1 MDALEKL
8 LQENLI
14 PLQRYV
20 HFKIQN
26 RQDAEDI
33 IQDVCLTAALKFDTL
48 HSPEAFKAWLIG
60 IARHKCLDYY
70 RRKAAEPNISLDTLP
85 ESALRVW
92 LGVGSPGITERSMV
106 RDTMD
111 SLGDKEKQIFYLF
124 FFRNLSQKDISR
136 KLGIP
141 IGTAKSCL
149 HSARNQFRSMCSPEN
164 ILLLEK
170 GRKSMPRKDHTHGFS
185 SVMPAV
191 SIEKST
197 APFFE
202 VRCEEQWFIIP
213 RVGNQCAEA
222 KYRYPDKKLVI
233 VPNCYVPKSCLVH
246 DVPGVKICCDHTL
259 SGVKSYIK
267 TKKYGLPS

>member
-48 HSPEAFKAWLIG
+48 HRPEAFKAWLIG

-111 SLGDKEKQIFYLF
+111 SLGDKEKQILYLF
-124 FFRNLSQKDISR
+124 FFSESVAERHFAQAWYPHWSR
-136 KLGIP
+136 KKLPAFRKKSIP
-141 IGTAKSCL
+141 LHVFPRK
-149 HSARNQFRSMCSPEN
+149 HSA
-164 ILLLEK
+164 
-170 GRKSMPRKDHTHGFS
+170 
-185 SVMPAV
+185 A
-191 SIEKST
+191 
-197 APFFE
+197 
-202 VRCEEQWFIIP
+202 
-213 RVGNQCAEA
+213 
-222 KYRYPDKKLVI
+222 
-233 VPNCYVPKSCLVH
+233 
-246 DVPGVKICCDHTL
+246 
-259 SGVKSYIK
+259 
-267 TKKYGLPS
+267 

>member
-48 HSPEAFKAWLIG
+48 HRPEAFKAWLIG

-136 KLGIP
+136 KLVSPSEPQKAACIP
-141 IGTAKSCL
+141 QEINSAPCVPPKTFCCLRKEENPCQEKTIRTASRL
-149 HSARNQFRSMCSPEN
+149 
-164 ILLLEK
+164 
-170 GRKSMPRKDHTHGFS
+170 
-185 SVMPAV
+185 
-191 SIEKST
+191 
-197 APFFE
+197 
-202 VRCEEQWFIIP
+202 
-213 RVGNQCAEA
+213 
-222 KYRYPDKKLVI
+222 
-233 VPNCYVPKSCLVH
+233 
-246 DVPGVKICCDHTL
+246 
-259 SGVKSYIK
+259 
-267 TKKYGLPS
+267 